1 MRKSIAT
8 EGAELGVVLRAKAN
22 NGRFTKEERDWLRYA
37 GSTIG
42 KLSQDHKI
50 METAIRS
57 TFEWAKTDSKSTE
70 SRQKAMANLQGI
82 CARALEEVYNS

>member
-8 EGAELGVVLRAKAN
+8 KGAELDTVLRAKAN
-22 NGRFTKEERDWLRYA
+22 HERFTQDERDWLRYA

-42 KLSQDHKI
+42 KLSQNHRT
-50 METAIRS
+50 MEAAIRS
-57 TFEWAKTDSKSTE
+57 IFEWTKTDSKSTE